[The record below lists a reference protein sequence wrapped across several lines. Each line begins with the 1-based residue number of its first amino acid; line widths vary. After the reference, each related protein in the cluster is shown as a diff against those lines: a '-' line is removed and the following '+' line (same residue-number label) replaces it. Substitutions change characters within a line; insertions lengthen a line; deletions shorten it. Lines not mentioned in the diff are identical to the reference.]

1 MTGIPIPIARMA
13 YYLGLA
19 AEEEAA
25 AGTSSAAQLVQEE
38 HNSSRILLYCFT
50 NSGFWEVGERESQFI
65 PKKRRFSKNSSLVGR
80 HCIFYHGELR
90 CNGLP
95 ATRRGPS
102 R

>member
-25 AGTSSAAQLVQEE
+25 AGTSSAAQFRAGSYCIV
-38 HNSSRILLYCFT
+38 LLIRV
-50 NSGFWEVGERESQFI
+50 FWEVGERESQFI

>member
-13 YYLGLA
+13 FTLAFLQKRKQQRGLHQ
-19 AEEEAA
+19 
-25 AGTSSAAQLVQEE
+25 QLNFEPDPIVLF
-38 HNSSRILLYCFT
+38 LLIRV
-50 NSGFWEVGERESQFI
+50 FWEVGERESQFI